1 MILNGKLEKV
11 GGLLQEVKENQ
22 IAVAAS
28 KAERMQ
34 ALKQKT
40 SQRSSSGS
48 RISTSQIGAQAVGS
62 VGSAAI
68 GAGFNTIVVGKDRR
82 SGQSTHFSS
91 LTPPPPSPPVRMILI
106 RLLNN
111 TKISKMEK

>member
-1 MILNGKLEKV
+1 M
-11 GGLLQEVKENQ
+11 QEVRENQ

-48 RISTSQIGAQAVGS
+48 RISSQIGAHAVGS

-68 GAGFNTIVVGKDRR
+68 GAGFNTVVVGKQRR
-82 SGQSTHFSS
+82 SGQSQFSS
-91 LTPPPPSPPVRMILI
+91 LTPPPPSPPVSVFSFFASSKILYP
-106 RLLNN
+106 LWSN
-111 TKISKMEK
+111 

>member
-1 MILNGKLEKV
+1 MRQLIASGKLEKV
-11 GGLLQEVKENQ
+11 GGLLQEVKDNQ

-28 KAERMQ
+28 KAERLQ

-48 RISTSQIGAQAVGS
+48 RISSQIGAHAVGS

-68 GAGFNTIVVGKDRR
+68 GAGFNTIVVSKQDRQRR
-82 SGQSTHFSS
+82 SGQSTQFSS
-91 LTPPPPSPPVRMILI
+91 LTPPPPSPIVSFFL
-106 RLLNN
+106 
-111 TKISKMEK
+111 